1 MAIYSAYL
9 PPDGTREDARF
20 IADGPAIFALIV
32 PAVYLIWHRL
42 WQPLM
47 AYVLVAGALA
57 LPSML
62 VPSPW
67 LGLLPALPGFFL
79 MLQGRD
85 LVRADLEQKGWHEA
99 ASLQA
104 DNEADAE
111 LRFFSMDLPAKSVEP
126 VSAQVSNVLWK
137 PQIPAAA
144 GIFPE

>member
-47 AYVLVAGALA
+47 IYVLVAGALA
-57 LPSML
+57 LPAML

-85 LVRADLEQKGWHEA
+85 LVRADLEHKGWQE
-99 ASLQA
+99 SQCVEA

-111 LRFFSMDLPAKSVEP
+111 LRFFSMDIPHKSVEP
-126 VSAQVSNVLWK
+126 VASLVVHVPWK